1 MNHIKRDP
9 VPLPTKPTLVPK
21 IRVYIEQHVTVK
33 AGTNCEG
40 DKELGYFYDLPLTST
55 ERRKGMRQVQDILQY
70 GFPFNNGENEVIF
83 VPSHQILR
91 VVLSGVEKE

>member
-55 ERRKGMRQVQDILQY
+55 
-70 GFPFNNGENEVIF
+70 
-83 VPSHQILR
+83 
-91 VVLSGVEKE
+91 